1 MIFDLKR
8 SNGVFAIMNN
18 PIIGADAEG
27 TSPLSRR
34 ALLTGATALAV
45 AAHLGRPRPA
55 RADGYKFGI
64 SMGWTGGESG
74 RHFQYGYADSLAK
87 LGGTAT
93 VTDAGWDP
101 HKQVAQIDQMVASSV
116 DAILLTSSSAAGIA
130 PAVQRALA
138 AGIPVF
144 ASDSLIAGTPV
155 TSTALSDNFG
165 MGTYTATWIANK
177 LGGKGKIATVSLPQ
191 NETWDERTLG
201 AKFAFSRYPGIKLV
215 ANWSFALAG
224 GVTPDQAVAS
234 MLAQNPDL
242 DAIWCAWDGA
252 GVAGA
257 DEAKKAG
264 RNNVIFTSIDGG
276 SQTFTYLKSGTG
288 LKLSMAQSFYEMAYL
303 NVFYAHQLL
312 AGQKVPRLVVTPV
325 YAVTSD
331 MLTKEAMTV
340 YDTYDQPGADQ
351 TLGWSRVL

>member
-1 MIFDLKR
+1 MT
-8 SNGVFAIMNN
+8 NH
-18 PIIGADAEG
+18 IIGAEADG
-27 TSPLSRR
+27 TSPMSRR

-45 AAHLGRPRPA
+45 AAHLGGPRPA

-64 SMGWTGGESG
+64 SMGWSGGESG

-101 HKQVAQIDQMVASSV
+101 RKQVTQIDQMVASSV

-144 ASDSLIAGTPV
+144 GYYS
-155 TSTALSDNFG
+155 
-165 MGTYTATWIANK
+165 ATWMAKK
-177 LGGKGKIATVSLPQ
+177 LGGKGKVATVSLPQ

-201 AKFAFSRYPGIKLV
+201 MKFAFSRYPEIAIV
-215 ANWSFALAG
+215 SNWSFALAG

-234 MLAQNPDL
+234 MLAQHPDL